1 MKFTKIA
8 LLAFALCPLAVNAQK
23 IKYDD
28 LFTLLN
34 SGAYAEAEP
43 QLKLFM
49 AEPKNS
55 DHANSHYQMGAILE
69 KRFYDK
75 DILGDT
81 TLISQSADSAV
92 VMFRKAI
99 ELITDK
105 ELKKNDELYQNFFRR
120 DLRTGEFGIK
130 LSDVHLDLEKKIE
143 NIQSR
148 KNAIREFRTMLLRI
162 NGRRNLSAMLY
173 KQMVAKSAVYRDL
186 LFSLTNDDL
195 VSLDR
200 MKDNAQGLYE
210 LINELKDA
218 AKNLGADY
226 YQGFQNFIVIEKY
239 GVDGMSQKD
248 IFGGEL
254 ELWDYETWATATK
267 NDYYAVDQYLS
278 NLSKKKGEIFAAHD
292 KLDQGIDPGK
302 ISLEEIRKDAERY
315 DPDGVAMQL
324 LELKA
329 ERVEINRL
337 TNPAVNQ
344 ELTDS
349 TNIYARY
356 HAATTIVGKV
366 AVMEEEYT
374 LLSTPDKVKL
384 AKTRYVDIINERYG
398 GAAGYDKFLADLG
411 SWISSN
417 KTKWQ
422 VEAVTLTAREK
433 YAIANADTI
442 QLFPSNMAAIKGYG
456 TLQVSGEA
464 NKIAAGLNK
473 LKGEGFVVWSGPA
486 RGIDANQSFKT
497 AMPNPSASSGVIPS
511 ASFAFYIFNPD
522 VTKDNLTIVSTG
534 DVGVIKW
541 QNVVTAPNAPVSFRY
556 DETLDQM
563 TIFYYPEDQLPT
575 DGSLAYVVIDRNGK
589 VR

>member
-1 MKFTKIA
+1 MKYTKIA

-34 SGAYAEAEP
+34 SGAYDEAEP
-43 QLKLFM
+43 TLKLFM
-49 AEPKNS
+49 ADPKNS

-69 KRFYDK
+69 KRFYGK

-81 TLISQSADSAV
+81 SLISRSADSAV
-92 VMFRKAI
+92 VMFKKAI
-99 ELITDK
+99 ELITEK

-173 KQMVAKSAVYRDL
+173 KQMVAKSPVYRDL
-186 LFSLTNDDL
+186 LFSMTNDDL

-210 LINELKDA
+210 LINELKAA
-218 AKNLGADY
+218 AKNLGTDY

-239 GVDGMSQKD
+239 GVDGMTQKD
-248 IFGGEL
+248 IFGGTL
-254 ELWDYETWATATK
+254 ELWDFETWATATK
-267 NDYYAVDQYLS
+267 NDYYAVDQYLT
-278 NLSKKKGEIFAAHD
+278 NLSKKKGEIFDAHD
-292 KLDQGIDPGK
+292 KLDQGLDPGK
-302 ISLEEIRKDAERY
+302 ISLDEIRKDAERY

-344 ELTDS
+344 ELMDS

-356 HAATTIVGKV
+356 HAASTIVGKV
-366 AVMEEEYT
+366 AVMAEEYS

-384 AKTRYVDIINERYG
+384 AKTRYADIVAERYG
-398 GAAGYDKFLADLG
+398 GPAGYDNFLAELG
-411 SWISSN
+411 SWISTN
-417 KTKWQ
+417 KMKWE
-422 VEAVTLTAREK
+422 VEAIKLTAREK
-433 YAIANADTI
+433 YAMSSSDTV
-442 QLFPSNMAAIKGYG
+442 QLFQSNMTAIRKMG
-456 TLQVSGEA
+456 TLQVTGEA
-464 NKIAAGLNK
+464 TKIAAGLNK
-473 LKGEGFVVWSGPA
+473 EKGEGFVAWSGPA
-486 RGIDANQSFKT
+486 RDIDALQSFNT
-497 AMPNPSASSGVIPS
+497 AMPNPEAKSGIIPS
-511 ASFAFYIFNPD
+511 ATFAFYIFNPD
-522 VTKDNLTIVSTG
+522 LAENNLTIVSTG

-541 QNVVTAPNAPVSFRY
+541 QNIVTAPNEPVSFRY
-556 DETLDQM
+556 DQTLDQM
-563 TIFYYPEDQLPT
+563 TIFYYPEDELPL